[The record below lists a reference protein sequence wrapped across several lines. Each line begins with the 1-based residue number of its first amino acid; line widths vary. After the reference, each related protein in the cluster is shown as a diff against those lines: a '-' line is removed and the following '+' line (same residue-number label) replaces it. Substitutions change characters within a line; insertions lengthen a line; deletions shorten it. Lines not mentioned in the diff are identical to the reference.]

1 VRGDPPMATM
11 RTLDAASVMGT
22 HYPVQSGGPVFV
34 VGVFRSGTSFFFS
47 LLNKHPEIALL
58 YEADIACFHP
68 KLLGGRLKKDWFER
82 VDFWNSSML
91 RHGIS
96 QPADLPVRPSPTE
109 GAVWLYK
116 NYADSKGARIYGE
129 KSPSYADCLEK
140 LVTGFPNSRIIIL
153 WRNPIDVCDSVCRA
167 GKTSRFFRKRGM
179 VSRILHHFELLQ
191 RDCDRLL
198 AQGWPILQIDYESL
212 VHHREETM
220 RSVCE
225 FLDLEFDASMLSSA
239 NRDLSMV
246 PDGVHHQQ
254 VRRGEKPVTT
264 DRDRT
269 LSERTRRKIGRYQ
282 TRWAGKYSSLLL
294 SRCFTD
300 CQPEPPGFLEL
311 CVDRLVGWVL
321 QAWDTVVRLIYYL
334 LPVSWLRVY
343 RKRLVKV
350 SGKLAEGHS

>member
-1 VRGDPPMATM
+1 MATV
-11 RTLDAASVMGT
+11 RALDAA
-22 HYPVQSGGPVFV
+22 PVIGEDFSARTEGPVFV

-58 YEADIACFHP
+58 YESDIACFYP
-68 KLLGGRLKKDWFER
+68 TLLGQRLKKDWFER
-82 VDFWNSSML
+82 IDFWNSSMY

-96 QPADLPVRPSPTE
+96 QPAGLPLRPSPSE
-109 GAVWLYK
+109 AAVWLYK
-116 NYADSKGARIYGE
+116 NYADRKGARIYGE
-129 KSPSYADCLEK
+129 KSPSYADCLEE
-140 LVTGFPNSRIIIL
+140 LAGRFPNIRIIVL

-198 AQGWPILQIDYESL
+198 AQGCPILQVDYESL
-212 VHHREETM
+212 VGDREETM

-225 FLDLEFDASMLSSA
+225 FLDLEFDPSMLSSE

-254 VRRGEKPVTT
+254 VRRSEKVVPPE
-264 DRDRT
+264 RERT
-269 LSERTRRKIGRYQ
+269 LSDRARRKIGRYQ
-282 TRWAGKYSSLLL
+282 TRWAEKYPSLLL
-294 SRCFTD
+294 SRTFTD
-300 CQPEPPGFLEL
+300 CQPEPPGFVEL
-311 CVDRLVGWVL
+311 CVDHLAGWAL
-321 QAWDTVVRLIYYL
+321 QAWDTLVRIIYYL

-343 RKRLVKV
+343 RKRLTKV
-350 SGKLAEGHS
+350 SGKLAEERS

>member
-1 VRGDPPMATM
+1 MATI
-11 RTLDAASVMGT
+11 RTLDATSVIST
-22 HYPVQSGGPVFV
+22 DYSAPPEGPVFV

-58 YEADIACFHP
+58 YEADVACFHP
-68 KLLGGRLKKDWFER
+68 ALLGRRLRKDWFER
-82 VDFWNSSML
+82 VDFWNSSMQ

-96 QPADLPVRPSPTE
+96 QPGNLPARPSPSE
-109 GAVWLYK
+109 AAVWLYK
-116 NYADSKGARIYGE
+116 NYASSKGARIYGE

-140 LVTGFPNSRIIIL
+140 LVTGFPNSRLIVL

-198 AQGWPILQIDYESL
+198 AQGWPILQVDYESL
-212 VHHREETM
+212 VRDREETM

-225 FLDLEFDASMLSSA
+225 FLDLEFDPSMLSSA
-239 NRDLSMV
+239 DRDLSMV
-246 PDGVHHQQ
+246 PDGIHHQQ
-254 VRRGEKPVTT
+254 VRRSEKVVSSE
-264 DRDRT
+264 REQT

-282 TRWAGKYSSLLL
+282 TRWAGKYPLLLL
-294 SRCFTD
+294 SRCFTH
-300 CQPEPPGFLEL
+300 CQPAPPGFLEL
-311 CVDRLVGWVL
+311 CVDRLTGWVL
-321 QAWDTVVRLIYYL
+321 QAWDTVVRVIYYL

-343 RKRLVKV
+343 RKRLTKV
-350 SGKLAEGHS
+350 SAKLSEEHS

>member
-1 VRGDPPMATM
+1 MATV
-11 RTLDAASVMGT
+11 RTLDAASVIST
-22 HYPVQSGGPVFV
+22 DFSAQTDGPVFV

-68 KLLGGRLKKDWFER
+68 ALLGRRLKKDWFER
-82 VDFWNSSML
+82 VDFWNSSMQ

-96 QPADLPVRPSPTE
+96 QPADLPLRPSPSE
-109 GAVWLYK
+109 AAVWLYK

-140 LVTGFPNSRIIIL
+140 LVTGFPNSRLIVL

-179 VSRILHHFELLQ
+179 VSRILYHFELLQ
-191 RDCDRLL
+191 KACDRLL
-198 AQGWPILQIDYESL
+198 VQGWPILQVDYESL
-212 VHHREETM
+212 VEDREETM
-220 RSVCE
+220 RRVCE
-225 FLDLEFDASMLSSA
+225 FLGLEFDSSMLSSA

-254 VRRGEKPVTT
+254 VRRNEKIVPSE
-264 DRDRT
+264 RERT
-269 LSERTRRKIGRYQ
+269 LSESTRRKIGRYQ
-282 TRWAGKYSSLLL
+282 TRWADKHPSLLL
-294 SRCFTD
+294 SRTFTE
-300 CQPEPPGFLEL
+300 CEPEPPGFLEL
-311 CVDRLVGWVL
+311 CGDRLAGWVL
-321 QAWDTVVRLIYYL
+321 QAWDALVRIIYYL

-343 RKRLVKV
+343 RKRLTKV
-350 SGKLAEGHS
+350 SGELAEERS